1 MSNQLGIQSD
11 SYVLMRRRIYDL
23 LRISSTRRRIHR
35 DNNPST
41 GGIFPSGQADARC
54 KYIIPPWLLLMLM
67 WPRSLVV
74 FSGGSAITSA
84 VGANGGSPRR
94 ITPPPEPGA
103 AGGGTGN
110 KGKVANHQDTL
121 AVNHAPLRPND
132 YYPCLCARPGMPG
145 RIQICRVGSRTSR
158 FPLIGRNESKKMNDQ
173 TCKKIFARQ
182 YFRER
187 QASIFAISVVIP
199 HSLPRLGQYRAVST
213 PFLESR
219 ALAY

>member
-1 MSNQLGIQSD
+1 MNW
-11 SYVLMRRRIYDL
+11 DL
-23 LRISSTRRRIHR
+23 
-35 DNNPST
+35 
-41 GGIFPSGQADARC
+41 RC
-54 KYIIPPWLLLMLM
+54 AFI
-67 WPRSLVV
+67 
-74 FSGGSAITSA
+74 
-84 VGANGGSPRR
+84 R

-219 ALAY
+219 ALAYWAVMRVIIWQYTYLLMCAFHKECLLFSPIRATSWPC